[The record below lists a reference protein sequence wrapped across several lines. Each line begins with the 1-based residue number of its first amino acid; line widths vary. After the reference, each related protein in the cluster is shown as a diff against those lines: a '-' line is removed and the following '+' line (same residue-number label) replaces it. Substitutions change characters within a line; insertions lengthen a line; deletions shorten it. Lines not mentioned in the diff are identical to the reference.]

1 MHTNSAMQRFL
12 AGAKMG
18 LPIMIGYIPLG
29 FAYGVL
35 AVKSGIS
42 APWAIAMSAFVFAGA
57 GQFIAAGMIG
67 AGASLFSIII
77 ANAMVNSRHILM
89 SAALVH
95 PWRSLPSFWKNI
107 LSLFQTDEI
116 FAVNIASAK
125 AGEEAHVSQ
134 ILSCALVAQSGWIL
148 GTALG
153 AISGDLVA
161 DVRPYGL
168 DFALPSMFI
177 ALLIPLCID
186 RTTILVALFSSICSL
201 MFMMMGLGR
210 WSIIIATIL
219 GASLGLLF
227 SIRKNA
233 SCDIK

>member
-1 MHTNSAMQRFL
+1 MHTNTTMQRIL
-12 AGAKMG
+12 TGAKMG
-18 LPIMIGYIPLG
+18 FPIMIGYMPLG

-42 APWAIAMSAFVFAGA
+42 APWAIAMSTFVFAGA

-67 AGASLFSIII
+67 AGASIFSVIL
-77 ANAMVNSRHILM
+77 ANAMVNLRHILM

-95 PWRSLPSFWKNI
+95 PWRSLPVAWKNI
-107 LSLFQTDEI
+107 LSLFQTDEV

-125 AGEEAHVSQ
+125 AGEEANVPQ
-134 ILSCALVAQSGWIL
+134 ILSCALVSQSGWII

-177 ALLIPLCID
+177 ALLMPLCVE
-186 RTTILVALFSSICSL
+186 RTPIFVAVFSSICSL
-201 MFMMMGLGR
+201 VFMMLGLGR
-210 WSIIIATIL
+210 WSIILATIL
-219 GASLGLLF
+219 GASLGLFF
-227 SIRKNA
+227 SMRK
-233 SCDIK
+233 KG